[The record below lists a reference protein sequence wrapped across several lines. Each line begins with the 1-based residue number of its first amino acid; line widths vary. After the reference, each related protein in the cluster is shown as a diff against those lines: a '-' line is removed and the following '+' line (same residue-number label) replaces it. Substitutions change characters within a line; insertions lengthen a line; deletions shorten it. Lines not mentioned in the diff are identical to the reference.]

1 MRVGATTTLRQG
13 SSQVSGS
20 HQICPDQKKRGKFT
34 HINTKLISF
43 FDVEGI
49 VHREF
54 VPPGKT
60 VNQQF
65 YLNELKRPCESLR

>member
-1 MRVGATTTLRQG
+1 LPRPKKAWQVH
-13 SSQVSGS
+13 SSV
-20 HQICPDQKKRGKFT
+20 KT
-34 HINTKLISF
+34 EVISF

-49 VHREF
+49 VHREL

-65 YLNELKRPCESLR
+65 YLNVLKQLRESLR